1 MFYRSI
7 FLFLFLHCCNIVQ
20 AFVFAYRDFIS
31 IWYIQT
37 AKKGSFQKNSKFQFN
52 LLILGCFNLLDKL
65 IRQSNKT
72 LPIEPGPRNF
82 RVGIFQDK
90 LGAPP

>member
-1 MFYRSI
+1 MLYRSI

-20 AFVFAYRDFIS
+20 VFVFAYRD
-31 IWYIQT
+31 
-37 AKKGSFQKNSKFQFN
+37 FQKNSKFQFN